1 MARFYKKRSENK
13 GLPPGSL
20 VFIGTKKVDTPTV
33 EYVAYDTEN
42 ITESEFLKV
51 ENVPKNDPEKKQ
63 WYNITGLDNPEF
75 MELIENR
82 LGIHPLAMEDVM
94 NTGQRAKFEEFDD
107 FAFASIKMLQLD
119 TKKNRVLTEQVS
131 FVLKESSLITFQEEP
146 GDTFDAVRK
155 RFKNANGNLRK
166 LGPDYLAYALL
177 DSIVDNYIY
186 LVEGLG
192 EKIDD
197 LELRV
202 LEDPDD
208 EALQLINM
216 YKRELHFILKVIRP
230 VKELMH
236 NILRTESPFI
246 KKNKTLPFY
255 RDLDDLI
262 THAIESVEA
271 YRQVLSDYLQV
282 YHSNVSAR
290 MNDIMKVLTIFSAI
304 FIPLSFFAGVYGT
317 NFSYLPEL
325 SYHYSYFIFWGVIV
339 LMAGGMLIYFKRK
352 GWF

>member
-1 MARFYKKRSENK
+1 MARFYKKREENK

-20 VFIGTKKVDTPTV
+20 VFIGTKKVETPTV
-33 EYVAYDTEN
+33 EYVSYDSET
-42 ITESEFLKV
+42 ITEAEFLKV
-51 ENVPKNDPEKKQ
+51 ENVPKNNPDKMQ
-63 WYNITGLDNPEF
+63 WYNISGLDNAEF
-75 MELIENR
+75 MEQIEQR
-82 LGIHPLAMEDVM
+82 LKIHPLAMEDVM

-107 FAFASIKMLQLD
+107 FAFATLKMLQLD
-119 TKKNRVLTEQVS
+119 VKENRVLTEQVS
-131 FVLKESSLITFQEEP
+131 FVIKDSTLITFQEEP

-155 RFKNANGNLRK
+155 RFKNAQGNLRK
-166 LGPDYLAYALL
+166 LGSDYLAYALM
-177 DSIVDNYIY
+177 DSIIDNYIY
-186 LVEGLG
+186 LIEGLG
-192 EKIDD
+192 GKIDD

-236 NILRTESPFI
+236 NLIRTESPYI
-246 KKNKTLPFY
+246 HKSKTLPFY

-317 NFSYLPEL
+317 NFDNLPEL
-325 SYHYSYFIFWGVIV
+325 HFQYSYYIFWGVIV
-339 LMAGGMLIYFKRK
+339 TMAAGMLIYFKRN

>member
-1 MARFYKKRSENK
+1 MARFYKKREENK

-20 VFIGTKKVDTPTV
+20 VFIGTKKVENPTV
-33 EYVAYDTEN
+33 EYVSYDTEA
-42 ITESEFLKV
+42 ITEAEFLKV
-51 ENVPKNDPEKKQ
+51 ENVPKNNPDKMQ
-63 WYNITGLDNPEF
+63 WYNISGLDNAEF
-75 MELIENR
+75 MEQIEQR
-82 LGIHPLAMEDVM
+82 LKIHPLAMEDVM

-107 FAFASIKMLQLD
+107 FAFATLKMLQLD
-119 TKKNRVLTEQVS
+119 MKQNRVLTEQVS
-131 FVLKESSLITFQEEP
+131 FVIKENTLITFQEEP

-166 LGPDYLAYALL
+166 LGSDYLAYALM
-177 DSIVDNYIY
+177 DSIIDNYIY
-186 LVEGLG
+186 LIEGLG
-192 EKIDD
+192 GKIDD

-236 NILRTESPFI
+236 NLIRTESPYI
-246 KKNKTLPFY
+246 HKNKTLPFY

-317 NFSYLPEL
+317 NFDNLPEL
-325 SYHYSYFIFWGVIV
+325 HFQYSYYIFWGVIV
-339 LMAGGMLIYFKRK
+339 TMAAGMLIYFKRN